1 MNAQGKKTQEEKLK
15 KMKRWCN
22 DFLKS
27 GKTDIILFKSVTSGG
42 TLQVLNFYT
51 MFLNFF

>member
-15 KMKRWCN
+15 KMKIWCMT
-22 DFLKS
+22 FLKS
-27 GKTDIILFKSVTSGG
+27 GKVDIKLFRSATSGG
-42 TLQVLNFYT
+42 TLQVLNFHT